1 MSHLQGQQDPADQIG
16 NLYGLRT
23 WIEYGFE
30 QCKDQLGWADYRV
43 THYPQIERGWEI
55 VASAYLMVSLQLR
68 GLGAQP
74 VTLLDDDQLN
84 LLTRFRQHRYWNEP
98 QAWKRRLNNVQLL
111 IAPFICFCAIE
122 PWLAV
127 FHILGCRLFGDCNS
141 YWKPN
146 LSASS
151 RILLPCTA
159 CLRDRV
165 LFVAPSL
172 PRLTAR
178 LRCHGCKLLVSFAQL
193 AI

>member
-1 MSHLQGQQDPADQIG
+1 MSHLQGQHDHADQIG

-23 WIEYGFE
+23 WIEYGFK

-55 VASAYLMVSLQLR
+55 VASAYLMVSLQFG

-122 PWLAV
+122 PWLVV
-127 FHILGCRLFGDCNS
+127 FHIPGLRRGFVRLMEHINQFPGWLPHPAS
-141 YWKPN
+141 QQFS
-146 LSASS
+146 SA
-151 RILLPCTA
+151 
-159 CLRDRV
+159 
-165 LFVAPSL
+165 
-172 PRLTAR
+172 
-178 LRCHGCKLLVSFAQL
+178 
-193 AI
+193 